1 MAIPAV
7 MWKGMHSTK
16 RIICDNNSRKERTE
30 LAQVSGDKM
39 QSEEKGLCTYKRVFF
54 FLHKPNGNHRTK
66 IED

>member
-39 QSEEKGLCTYKRVFF
+39 QSEEKGLCTYKRGFF
-54 FLHKPNGNHRTK
+54 FT
-66 IED
+66 